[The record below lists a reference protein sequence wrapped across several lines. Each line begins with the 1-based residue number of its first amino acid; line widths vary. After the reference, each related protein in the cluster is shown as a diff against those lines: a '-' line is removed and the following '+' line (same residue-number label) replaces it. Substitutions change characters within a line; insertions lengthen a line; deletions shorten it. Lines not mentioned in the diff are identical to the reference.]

1 MANEIIFG
9 SNVGIWD
16 SQETKRV
23 MIGNGTYKDPSPI
36 PIYVTLGVETCIV
49 VLIET
54 MFEAFEECKLFIPM
68 PFAIYV
74 ELTIGMHL
82 YYGL

>member
-1 MANEIIFG
+1 
-9 SNVGIWD
+9 
-16 SQETKRV
+16 

-36 PIYVTLGVETCIV
+36 PIYVTLGVKTYIV

-68 PFAIYV
+68 LVAIYV
-74 ELTIGMHL
+74 DLDVGWTCIMAFERFILG
-82 YYGL
+82 